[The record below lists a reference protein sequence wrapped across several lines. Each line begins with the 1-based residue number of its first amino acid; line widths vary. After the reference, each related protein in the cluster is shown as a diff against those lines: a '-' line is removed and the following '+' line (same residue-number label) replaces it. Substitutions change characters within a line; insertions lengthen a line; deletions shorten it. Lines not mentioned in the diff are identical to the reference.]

1 MARATGSPRAAAP
14 PATPPAIEGR
24 RRAVVEAVRPE
35 IDGGR
40 FAVKRCVGDVLRVE
54 CDAFADGHDAVR
66 CVLLHRAPG
75 AEDWTRT
82 EMAPVG
88 DDRWAAGFPCER
100 MGMHRYTVQAWVDPF
115 ASWRH
120 GLRAK
125 ADAGQDVGVELLSG
139 AMLLRDAAGRARG
152 RDTERLEELA
162 RLLGGEDDPARRL
175 AAALGDDTAELALR
189 YPDTALATDHPREL
203 RVWVDRER
211 ARYSSWYELFPRS
224 WSPEPGR
231 HGTLADVE
239 AALEYVAGMGFD
251 VLYLPPIHPI
261 GRVRRKGRNNAVAA
275 DEGDVGSP
283 WAIGA
288 AEGGHDAV
296 HPALGTHEDV
306 RRLAAAARDRGIDLA
321 LDLAL
326 QCAPDHPWVTR
337 HPEWFRMRP
346 DGSVQYA
353 ENPPKRYEDIY
364 PLDFETPDWRAL
376 WSALLDVVMVWVDLG
391 VRVFRVD
398 NPHTKPFAFWDWLIG
413 EVRDRHP
420 DVLFLAEAFTRPK
433 VMHRLAKL
441 GFSQS
446 YTYFTWRTARWEIT
460 EYLTQLTRTELADV
474 LRPNMWPNTPDILTE
489 QLQEGGRPVF
499 MSRAVLAATL
509 AASYGVYGPAFEL
522 AEDRPRAPGGEEYL
536 DSEKYQLRSWDRDS
550 GWSLRPLLTRLN
562 AIRAG
567 HRALQGNDTLE
578 FHPTDND
585 HLLCYSKTDP
595 AGGGATVL
603 CVVNLDPHSPQ
614 TGWTALRLDVLGLG
628 DDEAFQAHDLLGGAR
643 FMWRGARN
651 FVHLEPHGLP
661 AHVFAI
667 RRRVRTER
675 DFDYFG

>member
-1 MARATGSPRAAAP
+1 
-14 PATPPAIEGR
+14 
-24 RRAVVEAVRPE
+24 
-35 IDGGR
+35 
-40 FAVKRCVGDVLRVE
+40 
-54 CDAFADGHDAVR
+54 
-66 CVLLHRAPG
+66 
-75 AEDWTRT
+75 
-82 EMAPVG
+82 
-88 DDRWAAGFPCER
+88 
-100 MGMHRYTVQAWVDPF
+100 
-115 ASWRH
+115 
-120 GLRAK
+120 
-125 ADAGQDVGVELLSG
+125 
-139 AMLLRDAAGRARG
+139 
-152 RDTERLEELA
+152 
-162 RLLGGEDDPARRL
+162 
-175 AAALGDDTAELALR
+175 
-189 YPDTALATDHPREL
+189 
-203 RVWVDRER
+203 
-211 ARYSSWYELFPRS
+211 
-224 WSPEPGR
+224 
-231 HGTLADVE
+231 
-239 AALEYVAGMGFD
+239 
-251 VLYLPPIHPI
+251 
-261 GRVRRKGRNNAVAA
+261 
-275 DEGDVGSP
+275 
-283 WAIGA
+283 
-288 AEGGHDAV
+288 
-296 HPALGTHEDV
+296 
-306 RRLAAAARDRGIDLA
+306 
-321 LDLAL
+321 
-326 QCAPDHPWVTR
+326 VTR

-398 NPHTKPFAFWDWLIG
+398 NPHTKPFAFWEWLIG

>member
-1 MARATGSPRAAAP
+1 MP
-14 PATPPAIEGR
+14 PATPPAIDGR
-24 RRAVVEAVRPE
+24 RRAVIEHVRPE

-40 FAVKRCVGDVLRVE
+40 FAAKRCVGEVLRVE

-66 CVLLHRAPG
+66 CVLRHRAPG
-75 AEDWTRT
+75 HADWTET
-82 EMAPVG
+82 EMTATG
-88 DDRWAAGFPCER
+88 NDRWAAELPCTL
-100 MGMHRYTVQAWVDPF
+100 MGMHRYTVRAWVDRF
-115 ASWRH
+115 ATWRH
-120 GLRAK
+120 GLIAK

-139 AMLLRDAAGRARG
+139 AMLLRDAAARAAG
-152 RDTERLEELA
+152 RDAARLEELA
-162 RLLGGEDDPARRL
+162 RLLAGECDTGRRL
-175 AAALGDDTAELALR
+175 AAARDPETAALALR
-189 YPDTALATDHPREL
+189 HPDTSLATDHPREL
-203 RVWVDRER
+203 RLWVDRER
-211 ARYSSWYELFPRS
+211 ARHSSWYELFPRS

-239 AALEYVAGMGFD
+239 DALDYVAGMGFD
-251 VLYLPPIHPI
+251 VLYLPPVHPI

-275 DEGDVGSP
+275 EDGDVGSP

-296 HPALGTHEDV
+296 HPALGTHDDI
-306 RRLAAAARDRGIDLA
+306 RRLAASARDRGIDLA

-326 QCAPDHPWVTR
+326 QCAPDHPWVTE

-376 WSALLDVVMVWVDLG
+376 WSALFEVVMVWVDLG
-391 VRVFRVD
+391 IRVFRVD
-398 NPHTKPFAFWDWLIG
+398 NPHTKPFAFWEWLIA
-413 EVRDRHP
+413 EVQDRHP

-446 YTYFTWRTARWEIT
+446 YTYFAWRTARWELT
-460 EYLTQLTRTELADV
+460 EYLTELTRTELADHF
-474 LRPNMWPNTPDILTE
+474 RPNFWPNTPDILTE
-489 QLQEGGRPVF
+489 QLQEGGRPAF
-499 MSRAVLAATL
+499 MARAVLAATL

-522 AEDRPRAPGGEEYL
+522 AEGRAREPGSEEYL
-536 DSEKYQLRSWDRDS
+536 DSEKYQLRHWDRDAP
-550 GWSLRPLLTRLN
+550 WSLRPLLTRLN
-562 AIRAG
+562 AIRAD
-567 HRALQGNDTLE
+567 HRALQTNATLV
-578 FHPTDND
+578 FHPTDDD

-595 AGGGATVL
+595 SGDGPPVL
-603 CVVNLDPHSPQ
+603 CVVNLDPHAAR
-614 TGWTALRLDVLGLG
+614 TGWTDLDLAALGIG
-628 DDEAFQAHDLLGGAR
+628 DDEPFQAHDLLGGAR
-643 FMWRGARN
+643 FMWRGPRN
-651 FVHLEPHGLP
+651 FVHLDPHGLP
-661 AHVFAI
+661 AHVFAL